1 MRTKI
6 VSPPRVGGLHE
17 TKPIPAGCVDTM
29 PENEN
34 RYGPLANETEDSPAA
49 KVARL
54 RPILADMARG
64 VPTDLSEPCEKS
76 VCVDR
81 EVNEVAPTEDESAP
95 LASQMT
101 AVPPSRE
108 AQGEPGSSGLPD
120 GANEE
125 GEESGG
131 KGEDEKELPKDG
143 DAAAAEE
150 MDEDEEEIDLPPV
163 EFEPEVQARLVRWSP
178 EFPEC
183 LITLYLPMPRH
194 MTQGAMMEAAKA
206 ALNREKQLLDMRVA
220 AGSRVVIKVRQAELK
235 SWLDERNWFVLENE
249 EVKSFRGIWCL
260 PPRADRPEKVKDST
274 FTVQIKGIGMNKYA
288 SDYVQQQLF
297 SAVEDAVFTLASR
310 AEGLFDAITM
320 SVIGSASVGG
330 VSLTEA
336 FSQWSANQSAS
347 GNDRGYWKH
356 YRRYVWVQLDGTEQR
371 GSHNRDGRPDPSYA
385 VVENMSLRVRVPMV
399 MEDMVMDGLHSL
411 IIEKLRTK
419 WPEVECAIWPS
430 VMESVAVE
438 WLDSGQS
445 EDRARNIARMGCVVR
460 RVKLL
465 VENVGETQYRT
476 PVGLARLVEEGLKVQ
491 VVAVV
496 TRTQRVEG
504 MNHLGPLT
512 TAQMILVCGACDSII
527 GSRAIPGIS
536 FSEWISGLDSLTL
549 EPGVNL
555 WIGEDGKPSYERTS
569 AAPAA
574 SKDHFAEFSA
584 SLDTIIGSAHTS
596 GLMASSSDT
605 VEVQDMAQKAARVG
619 AALAKAKLKQRVAV
633 DEAQLREMGAL
644 EEEEEEDEE
653 EEEPAAV
660 APTID
665 LVIEVQ
671 AGDESKEIVVKV
683 KDVVA
688 FASESRPNSGPRSQE
703 PVTLLHAIT
712 YTLQQNDQLFLHA
725 GFGNAAVLEKTGND
739 EDEVVRL
746 IATFYKQQGEVPMK
760 HSAVRRSSLVALMQA
775 CSIYTC
781 RLEFAEENDPKL
793 KYMLKQLT
801 AEYDPADRR
810 SPKRKE
816 RDDENGAD
824 ILNASIHS
832 LTYTNLCYRL
842 GTDGRSSDYLNSLI
856 RVLALGEP
864 LFAQLGNLYEHQLR
878 LKRTP
883 LTRGTTIESKHLF
896 AKTVSKGEHLFAET
910 EIKGEHLFAE
920 TEIKGEHI
928 FAETGT
934 KGEHL
939 FAETEIKGEHL
950 FAKTE
955 IKGEHLFAE
964 TEIKGEHL
972 FAETEIK
979 GEHLFAETEIKGEH
993 LFAETGIK
1001 GEHLFAETES
1011 KGEHLLAEIKNKGEH
1026 LLAEPTNVN
1035 RKQEREPVKTK
1046 RAGW

>member
-1 MRTKI
+1 MRKNF
-6 VSPPRVGGLHE
+6 VSPPAGGLHE
-17 TKPIPAGCVDTM
+17 WNLIPAGYVDATK
-29 PENEN
+29 ENEN
-34 RYGPLANETEDSPAA
+34 RYGPLAASETEDSPAA
-49 KVARL
+49 KSARL
-54 RPILADMARG
+54 KPILESMARG
-64 VPTDLSEPCEKS
+64 VPTVLSEPCEES

-81 EVNEVAPTEDESAP
+81 EGVGPTLTENDSAP
-95 LASQMT
+95 AASQMT
-101 AVPPSRE
+101 TLPPSRE
-108 AQGEPGSSGLPD
+108 AQGEPVSSGLPD
-120 GANEE
+120 GENGE
-125 GEESGG
+125 GREGG
-131 KGEDEKELPKDG
+131 GRDEDEKEPPKDG
-143 DAAAAEE
+143 DAAAAESME
-150 MDEDEEEIDLPPV
+150 EDEEEIELPPV
-163 EFEPEVQARLVRWSP
+163 EFEPETQARLVRWSP
-178 EFPEC
+178 DFPEC
-183 LITLYLPMPRH
+183 SITLYLPMPTH
-194 MTQGAMMEAAKA
+194 MTKGAMMEAAKA
-206 ALNREKQLLDMRVA
+206 ALNREKQLLDMRVS
-220 AGSRVVIKVRQAELK
+220 AGSRVVIKVRQAELI
-235 SWLDERNWFVLENE
+235 SWLGERNWFVLENE
-249 EVKSFRGIWCL
+249 EAKSFRGIWCL
-260 PPRADRPEKVKDST
+260 PPRVDRPEKVKDST
-274 FTVQIKGIGMNKYA
+274 FTIQIKGIGMNKYG
-288 SDYVQQQLF
+288 SEYIQQQLF
-297 SAVEDAVFTLASR
+297 SAAEDAVYTLASR
-310 AEGLFDAITM
+310 AEGRVDAARMKWEM
-320 SVIGSASVGG
+320 SGNGSESAGG
-330 VSLTEA
+330 VSLSEA
-336 FSQWSANQSAS
+336 FSQWSASQSS
-347 GNDRGYWKH
+347 TGNDRGYWKH
-356 YRRYVWVQLDGTEQR
+356 YRRYVWVQLDGNEQR
-371 GSHNRDGRPDPSYA
+371 GSHNLDGRPDNSYA
-385 VVENMSLRVRVPMV
+385 VIENLSLRIRVPMI
-399 MEDMVMDGLHSL
+399 MEDMVMNGLHNLVS
-411 IIEKLRTK
+411 EKLRIK
-419 WPEVECAIWPS
+419 WPEVVCTVWPA

-438 WLDSGQS
+438 WLNSGLS
-445 EDRARNIARMGCVVR
+445 EDKGRSMSKMGCAVR

-465 VENVGETQYRT
+465 VGNVGEAQYRT
-476 PVGLARLVEEGLKVQ
+476 PVGLARLVEEEFAVQ

-504 MNHLGPLT
+504 MNHLGALT
-512 TAQMILVCGACDSII
+512 TAQMILVCKSHMVGACDSII
-527 GSRAIPGIS
+527 GSASVPGIS
-536 FSEWISGLDSLTL
+536 FSEWICGLDSLTL

-555 WIGEDGKPSYERTS
+555 WIGADGKPTYERTCI
-569 AAPAA
+569 APAV

-584 SLDTIIGSAHTS
+584 SLDTIIGTAHTS
-596 GLMASSSDT
+596 GLMASSLDT

-619 AALAKAKLKQRVAV
+619 AALAKAKLKQRVAA
-633 DEAQLREMGAL
+633 DEAQLREMGVY
-644 EEEEEEDEE
+644 EEEEEEGEE
-653 EEEPAAV
+653 ERPEAE

-671 AGDESKEIVVKV
+671 AGDESKEVVVKV

-712 YTLQQNDQLFLHA
+712 YALQQNDQLFLHA
-725 GFGNAAVLEKTGND
+725 GFGNAEVLKKTDND

-760 HSAVRRSSLVALMQA
+760 HSAVRRSSLVALVQT

-781 RLEFAEENDPKL
+781 RLDFAEENDPKL

-801 AEYDPADRR
+801 AEYDPTDRR

-816 RDDENGAD
+816 REEENGAD
-824 ILNASIHS
+824 TLSASVHS

-842 GTDGRSSDYLNSLI
+842 GTDGMSSDYLNSLI

-878 LKRTP
+878 LKRIP
-883 LTRGTTIESKHLF
+883 LTRGTTIESKHIF
-896 AKTVSKGEHLFAET
+896 AETVSKGEHLFAET
-910 EIKGEHLFAE
+910 EIKGEHL
-920 TEIKGEHI
+920 

-950 FAKTE
+950 FAKTG

-1001 GEHLFAETES
+1001 GEHLLAETES